1 MPDDNERSTNGWTE
15 WGKFV
20 LKELERLNKVIADL
34 ISSYNNELKAIRKE
48 MKERDEEIVGLKIK
62 SGVWGLIGGLIPV
75 LIVLILFWMNFQA
88 ADRRYANSM
97 NEILN
102 KIESKYHI
110 EETVTKDPQG
120 TRTMVDI
127 YKGGK

>member
-1 MPDDNERSTNGWTE
+1 
-15 WGKFV
+15 
-20 LKELERLNKVIADL
+20 
-34 ISSYNNELKAIRKE
+34 